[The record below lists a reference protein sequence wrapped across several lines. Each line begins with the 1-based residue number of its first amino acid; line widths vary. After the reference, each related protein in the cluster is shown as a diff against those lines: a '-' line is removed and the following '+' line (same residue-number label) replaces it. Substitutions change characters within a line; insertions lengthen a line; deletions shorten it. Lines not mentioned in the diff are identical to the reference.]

1 MSKLAEACVL
11 SFNDWIATFPEEMP
25 KAECSKEHIRWRK
38 KLFDKMRNGYYHR
51 FTSKTVKI
59 ILVAAILTA
68 LLLSAF
74 AFPSSRETIVDNFDI
89 FSTYKITKDNNNYV
103 NNEIKVGYIPE
114 GYVLES
120 NESIGKNVLYK
131 YVNENGDYL
140 TILKHSSSYK
150 VEFNTEKVETKEI
163 VVDGIKYVYCSSNK
177 GINSIIWSKNDYVY
191 HIDSSLDYEILKNIA
206 QSIN

>member
-103 NNEIKVGYIPE
+103 NNEIKVGYIPD
-114 GYVLES
+114 GYALES
-120 NESIGKNVLYK
+120 SESVNKNILNK
-131 YVNENGDYL
+131 YVNKNGESF
-140 TILKHSSSYK
+140 TILRHSSSMTLLYD
-150 VEFNTEKVETKEI
+150 TENFISSEI
-163 VVDGIKYVYCSSNK
+163 TINNVKYVFCEGNA
-177 GINSIIWSKNDYVY
+177 GVNNIVWIINDYVY
-191 HIDSSLDYEILKNIA
+191 KIEAHYGIDELLKIA
-206 QSIN
+206 QTVV